1 MLLTA
6 GVSSALLLLAL
17 KPLAPDCCQPGL
29 ETCRQGN
36 SRGNGVRMVCVVFT
50 LEEQSVTQETEVR
63 LLG

>member
-29 ETCRQGN
+29 ETCRQGVKTMA
-36 SRGNGVRMVCVVFT
+36 SRVVCVVFT
-50 LEEQSVTQETEVR
+50 LERSVTQETEVR
-63 LLG
+63 L